1 MTDTERDLRT
11 AMNNLLCM
19 ITLSGRMNQT
29 LKELEAL
36 FAVSDFE
43 KRIFEQPQQMRG
55 YAEAKAMLCDAVE
68 QIKATYGKQI
78 ISEAYEAFKNAL
90 SEPAFCKETG
100 IDIVLEKT
108 EAAKL
113 FNDVFNRMVDMENA
127 FPDEADGYLIFVEL
141 VREVR
146 SQTTR
151 SDIAA
156 DICPYCNGL
165 PSKTAKADFFGENHD
180 DNEGYVWA
188 CECGAYAYMNREG
201 NVIGTMADRELHYQR
216 KIVKKILF
224 DLCGTA
230 GMTIYESCRWAAW
243 ITGKSLNTVQDVE
256 YLSMED
262 CDAVRSLYDGVKER
276 LKTKR
281 FQYPHTHGELIKF
294 LEDGGRMMAQN
305 AFGYRYG
312 RLLIPILTGSEAI
325 RIRYQKGIQE
335 VMLPKGLEYR
345 FEGDQM
351 MILHP
356 SGKREKYKLFTK
368 EQRLELYQREKKE

>member
-55 YAEAKAMLCDAVE
+55 YAEAKAMLYGAVE

>member
-29 LKELEAL
+29 VKELEAL

-55 YAEAKAMLCDAVE
+55 YAEAKAMLYDAVE

-90 SEPAFCKETG
+90 SEPAFCEETG
-100 IDIVLEKT
+100 IDIALEKT
-108 EAAKL
+108 EAAGL
-113 FNDVFNRMVDMENA
+113 FNDVFNRMVDMESS

-151 SDIAA
+151 SDTAA

-224 DLCGTA
+224 DLCGAA

-262 CDAVRSLYDGVKER
+262 CDAVRSLYNEVKKR

-281 FQYPHTHGELIKF
+281 FQYPHTHGELMKF
-294 LEDGGRMMAQN
+294 LEDGGRKMAQN

>member
-55 YAEAKAMLCDAVE
+55 YAEAKAMLYGAVE

-90 SEPAFCKETG
+90 SEPAFCEETG
-100 IDIVLEKT
+100 IDIALEKT
-108 EAAKL
+108 EAAML
-113 FNDVFNRMVDMENA
+113 FNDVFNRMVDMESS

-151 SDIAA
+151 TDTAA

-224 DLCGTA
+224 DLCGAA

>member
-276 LKTKR
+276 LKSKR

>member
-100 IDIVLEKT
+100 IDIALEKT

-151 SDIAA
+151 SDTAA

-345 FEGDQM
+345 FESDQM

>member
-19 ITLSGRMNQT
+19 ITFSGRMNQT

-90 SEPAFCKETG
+90 SEPAFCEETG
-100 IDIVLEKT
+100 IDIALEKT

-113 FNDVFNRMVDMENA
+113 FNDVFNRMVDMESS

-151 SDIAA
+151 TDTAA

-262 CDAVRSLYDGVKER
+262 CDAVRSLYNEVKKR

-281 FQYPHTHGELIKF
+281 FQYPHTHGELMKF

-351 MILHP
+351 MILNP

>member
-29 LKELEAL
+29 VKELEAL

>member
-55 YAEAKAMLCDAVE
+55 YAEAKAMLYDAVE

>member
-55 YAEAKAMLCDAVE
+55 YAEAKAMLYDAVE

-201 NVIGTMADRELHYQR
+201 NVIGTIADRELHYQR
-216 KIVKKILF
+216 KIVEKILF

>member
-55 YAEAKAMLCDAVE
+55 YAEAKAMLYDAVE

-224 DLCGTA
+224 DLCGAA

-356 SGKREKYKLFTK
+356 SGKREKYKLFTQ
-368 EQRLELYQREKKE
+368 EQRLELYQRDKKE

>member
-29 LKELEAL
+29 VKELEAL

-55 YAEAKAMLCDAVE
+55 YAEAKAMLYDAVE

-100 IDIVLEKT
+100 IDIALEKT

-151 SDIAA
+151 SDTAA

-216 KIVKKILF
+216 KNVKKILF

-262 CDAVRSLYDGVKER
+262 CDAVRSLYDEVKKR
-276 LKTKR
+276 LKTKQ
-281 FQYPHTHGELIKF
+281 FQYPHTHGELMKF

>member
-281 FQYPHTHGELIKF
+281 FQYPHTHGELMKF

>member
-55 YAEAKAMLCDAVE
+55 YAEAKAMLYGAVE

-100 IDIVLEKT
+100 IDIALEKT

>member
-55 YAEAKAMLCDAVE
+55 YAEAKAMLYDAVE

-224 DLCGTA
+224 DLCGAA

>member
-90 SEPAFCKETG
+90 SEPAFCKETA

-151 SDIAA
+151 SDTAA

-345 FEGDQM
+345 FESDQM